1 MKIIK
6 TQGLTFILFV
16 VILTILL
23 SCCGD
28 TDGNCSCS
36 ETCGNN
42 TIFLASRC
50 TLFLIIVLGLV
61 GAVYTIK
68 VIKLFEK
75 EPSNSNL
82 TADFPIIFGCLLFIV
97 VLLFIE
103 QSLYSTQSNSISATY
118 NERIVEEEYNR
129 PPETSDTTRTWTAI
143 EEVYDAS
150 GKVKKRIYK
159 Y

>member
-6 TQGLTFILFV
+6 TQGLTFILFI

-23 SCCGD
+23 SCCGVP
-28 TDGNCSCS
+28 DGNCSSS

-42 TIFLASRC
+42 TTFLVSWLDGLSLVIFIGLLGFVYTVIVFKLIEKEEPSF
-50 TLFLIIVLGLV
+50 TTWFLIISGCILMFAELLICVQ
-61 GAVYTIK
+61 I
-68 VIKLFEK
+68 
-75 EPSNSNL
+75 SNS
-82 TADFPIIFGCLLFIV
+82 P
-97 VLLFIE
+97 
-103 QSLYSTQSNSISATY
+103 QSNSISASY

-129 PPETSDTTRTWTAI
+129 TPETSDTTRIWTAI